1 MAIKS
6 SKMKVCFSYNL
17 KTKANIE
24 RKQSIF
30 LYFYNNHWAL
40 GIKAAFFLHILS
52 AELHGFI
59 FSFMFN

>member
-40 GIKAAFFLHILS
+40 GMKAAFFTYF
-52 AELHGFI
+52 EC
-59 FSFMFN
+59 